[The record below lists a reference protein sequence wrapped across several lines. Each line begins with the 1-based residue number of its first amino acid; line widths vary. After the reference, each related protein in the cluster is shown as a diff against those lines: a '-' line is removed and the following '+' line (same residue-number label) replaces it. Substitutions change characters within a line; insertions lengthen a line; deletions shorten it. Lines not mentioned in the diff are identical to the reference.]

1 MPGDGPALVWSY
13 VDGTDVGS
21 AGKRSGTLQYDKVL
35 KPGPYKAYFLE
46 NNGYNILATTSFVIT
61 DDESDM
67 EPELPEGV
75 YFEENFDEVNLGP
88 FESDSESN
96 GDGTDWASEGPEG
109 WVMRKN
115 NGHGLTGG
123 GSDVVE
129 FNGWTFLDPVS
140 WNATAGQNRL
150 NFTKG
155 TGVIAVADSDEY
167 DDKDDARLN
176 ATLSTPS
183 IDISD
188 ASGSKLI
195 LKYDSSWRKEP
206 QIGSVSVS
214 YDGGEQIELLKL
226 DGNSPDAYNET
237 VELELNN
244 PSGAKSAVISWNYE
258 GHNNWWWAIDNISV
272 YEKVV
277 ENTAPVVTGQSL
289 SVNEDEAVSIT
300 LQGSD
305 EDKDDLTF
313 TVLNQPK
320 NGALSGT
327 GANLT
332 YTPKANYYG
341 SESFTFKANDGVADS
356 NTATISI
363 KVDSVN
369 DKPVVTGQS
378 LSVNEDETLS
388 IILQGSDED
397 KDDLTF
403 TVLNQ
408 PKNGALSGTG
418 ANLTY
423 TPKANYI
430 GSDSF
435 TFKANDGV
443 ADSNIQTISI
453 EIIKALDPALS
464 FTKEKYNIGEAI
476 IAEFDGAPGNIKDWI
491 GIYREEDK
499 PSLVRSLKWIYLDG
513 TQLGQKAVKSGVVS
527 FTDDFLPEGRYKGYL
542 FENNSSANILAT
554 TSFEIIGLP
563 VIDIK
568 DKFYVDE
575 NIRLSYKKGPGNPKS
590 WIGIWPA
597 NNDPLNS
604 YSKKWS
610 YVDGTQEGLIGKEN
624 GNLNFGK
631 DLPPG
636 DYLVCLI
643 NNDEKEKIL
652 AQKIFSISAK
662 PTVIPPDKD
671 KKKWTIMVYSQ
682 GDNNLAHYIMLQNK
696 VFDAIGSNE
705 NVNIIIQ
712 TDYDTSRKDFMNSVS
727 RYDNDIDNITSG
739 VTRIIV
745 DKKENGI
752 DISKPNFISNASRDT
767 VVEERFDES
776 SKYKNRMD
784 DPEFFGEFLDWGFS
798 NFPAERYGL
807 FFLDHGGSWQGFGG
821 DEQDGLHG
829 SNPIKPRA
837 FRKEINRA
845 FNKYKINKFDFVNF
859 FACLMGSVEVLDAFD
874 GLCDVLYA
882 NPEICYLW
890 KYNHEARARFIGHL
904 LNNPDID
911 NISLANYE
919 VDNWMPKGVRPIQY
933 ETDIGVHSAYNMA
946 EYSNFKNVFKSFS
959 QTLIKEHKN
968 YSSLILAARRNA
980 TPYWVSSADK
990 IKKPTDYI
998 DLAHFAELIS
1008 KSAEGKLASDS
1019 INLLNSIDKLV
1030 INKFVGS
1037 MRPEVS
1043 SLGIHYPIKGFQ
1055 EGWKYSYYK
1064 TYFLSKKTEEMKTWD
1079 VVPNY
1084 WELTGTGADWLKF
1097 LIEVNKA
1104 SGSTSTKPIEYVL
1117 NSDGE
1122 LVPSRNSEFGQASN
1136 NLIIASD
1143 SQPGMIEFEIKE
1155 TNQAFDYTINIVSN
1169 QETEDPNQFIYLGE
1183 ITRNKINNINKHEF
1197 KWNTKLPILSLG
1209 DGNSKA
1215 PPVGSVGIDRKELIG
1230 EIPLYLGGWYSDHSS
1245 SIMVSYADYL
1255 GPNDTEKTQ
1264 LILMSKFTN
1273 GMGEIE
1279 TIILD
1284 TKSDT
1289 AEIAPVA
1296 VDFELEEGGK
1306 LWPVYYMEEPDPS
1319 NPSGWKSFYVWFEDS
1334 YINIPENGKDGLV
1347 IDWLTVADGDYT
1359 AEVQVSNMF
1368 GDYSE
1373 PLKFDIRVEGDSKKV
1388 PELNLVLDG
1397 SYIEVNW
1404 STEDQGDKVIL
1415 QWTNNLKTNWNN
1427 ITADQYEIQNGLFVY
1442 KERPRQEKRFYRLI
1456 KP

>member
-1 MPGDGPALVWSY
+1 MN
-13 VDGTDVGS
+13 
-21 AGKRSGTLQYDKVL
+21 DK
-35 KPGPYKAYFLE
+35 
-46 NNGYNILATTSFVIT
+46 
-61 DDESDM
+61 
-67 EPELPEGV
+67 
-75 YFEENFDEVNLGP
+75 
-88 FESDSESN
+88 
-96 GDGTDWASEGPEG
+96 
-109 WVMRKN
+109 
-115 NGHGLTGG
+115 
-123 GSDVVE
+123 
-129 FNGWTFLDPVS
+129 
-140 WNATAGQNRL
+140 
-150 NFTKG
+150 
-155 TGVIAVADSDEY
+155 
-167 DDKDDARLN
+167 
-176 ATLSTPS
+176 
-183 IDISD
+183 
-188 ASGSKLI
+188 
-195 LKYDSSWRKEP
+195 
-206 QIGSVSVS
+206 
-214 YDGGEQIELLKL
+214 
-226 DGNSPDAYNET
+226 
-237 VELELNN
+237 
-244 PSGAKSAVISWNYE
+244 
-258 GHNNWWWAIDNISV
+258 
-272 YEKVV
+272 
-277 ENTAPVVTGQSL
+277 PVVSGQSL
-289 SVNEDEAVSIT
+289 SVNEDETVSITLRGSDEDKDGLTFTVLNKPKNGALSGTVANLTYTPKANYYGSDSFTFKANDGVADSNTATISIKVDSVNDKPVVYGQSLSVNEDETVSIT

-332 YTPKANYYG
+332 YTPKANY
-341 SESFTFKANDGVADS
+341 N
-356 NTATISI
+356 
-363 KVDSVN
+363 
-369 DKPVVTGQS
+369 
-378 LSVNEDETLS
+378 
-388 IILQGSDED
+388 
-397 KDDLTF
+397 
-403 TVLNQ
+403 
-408 PKNGALSGTG
+408 
-418 ANLTY
+418 
-423 TPKANYI
+423 

-435 TFKANDGV
+435 TFKANDGI

-453 EIIKALDPALS
+453 EIIKALDPTLS

-491 GIYREEDK
+491 GIYREEDN
-499 PSLVRSLKWIYLDG
+499 PGLVRSLKWIYLDG
-513 TQLGQKAVKSGVVS
+513 TQLGKKAVKSGVVS
-527 FTDDFLPEGRYKGYL
+527 FTDEFLPAGRYKGYL
-542 FENNSSANILAT
+542 FENNSSAKILAT
-554 TSFEIIGLP
+554 TSIEIIDSP

-568 DKFYVDE
+568 DKFYIDE
-575 NIRLSYKKGPGNPKS
+575 NIRLSYKKGPGNPKN
-590 WIGIWPA
+590 WIGIWPS
-597 NNDPLNS
+597 NNDPLTS
-604 YSKKWS
+604 YSEKWS
-610 YVDGTQEGLIGKEN
+610 YLDGTKEGLIGKEN

-636 DYLVCLI
+636 EYLVCLI

-652 AQKIFSISAK
+652 AQKTFSVSEET
-662 PTVIPPDKD
+662 TVIPPDKD

-682 GDNNLAHYIMLQNK
+682 GDNNLAQYIMMQNK

-705 NVNIIIQ
+705 NINIIIQ
-712 TDYDTSRKDFMNSVS
+712 TDYDTSRKDFMNAVKW
-727 RYDNDIDNITSG
+727 YDNDIDNVTSG

-745 DKKENGI
+745 DKNENEI
-752 DISKPNFISNASRDT
+752 DISKPNYSSNASRDT

-829 SNPIKPRA
+829 SNPIKPKA
-837 FRKEINRA
+837 FRKEIDRA

-890 KYNHEARARFIGHL
+890 KYNHEARAKFIGHL

-968 YSSLILAARRNA
+968 YNSLILAARRNT

-998 DLAHFAELIS
+998 DLAHFTELIS

-1043 SLGIHYPIKGFQ
+1043 SLSIHYPIKGFQ
-1055 EGWKYSYYK
+1055 ESYLYSYYK
-1064 TYFLSKKTEEMKTWD
+1064 TYFLSGKTEEMKTWAE
-1079 VVPNY
+1079 VPSY
-1084 WELTGTGADWLKF
+1084 RELTGTGADWCKF

-1104 SGSTSTKPIEYVL
+1104 SGSTSNKPIEYVL

-1122 LVPSRNSEFGQASN
+1122 LVPSRNSEFGQSSN
-1136 NLIIASD
+1136 NFITASD

-1155 TNQAFDYTINIVSN
+1155 TNQAFDYTINLVSN

-1183 ITRNKINNINKHEF
+1183 ITRNKINNINNHEF

-1209 DGNSKA
+1209 DGSSKA
-1215 PPVGSVGIDRKELIG
+1215 PPVGSVDIDRKELVG
-1230 EIPLYLGGWYSDHSS
+1230 EIPLYLGGWYSDHSD

-1255 GPNDTEKTQ
+1255 GPYDTEKTQ

-1296 VDFELEEGGK
+1296 VDFKLEEGGK

-1334 YINIPENGKDGLV
+1334 YINVPENGKEGLV
-1347 IDWLTVADGDYT
+1347 IDWVTVANGDYT
-1359 AEVQVSNMF
+1359 AEVQVSNMY

-1373 PLKFDIRVEGDSKKV
+1373 PLKFDIRVEGDLKSL
-1388 PELNLVLDG
+1388 PGLVITLEG
-1397 SYIEVNW
+1397 ERVVLSW
-1404 STEDQGDKVIL
+1404 GMEDRGDEAIL
-1415 QWTNNLKTNWNN
+1415 QW
-1427 ITADQYEIQNGLFVY
+1427 ANGLGGEWVDVPSSNLGFGGAGRLY
-1442 KERPRQEKRFYRLI
+1442 KEIAREKSRFYRLI
-1456 KP
+1456 KR